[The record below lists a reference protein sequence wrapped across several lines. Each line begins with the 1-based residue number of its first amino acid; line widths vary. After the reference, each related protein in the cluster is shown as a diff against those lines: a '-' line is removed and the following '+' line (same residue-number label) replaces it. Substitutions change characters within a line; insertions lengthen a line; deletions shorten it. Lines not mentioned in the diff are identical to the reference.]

1 MITIKNR
8 AEEYTNHYENIEYW
22 NDGDKEFNDITKIEQ
37 AYIKGATEQL
47 EIDIKS
53 VCDSLKANINSTIDD
68 RFIEDLI
75 NSLKEAN
82 VYR

>member
-37 AYIKGATEQL
+37 AYIKGATDQL
-47 EIDIKS
+47 DIDIRS
-53 VCDSLKANINSTIDD
+53 VREYLKANIHSTIDD
-68 RFIEDLI
+68 KFLEDFVDA
-75 NSLKEAN
+75 LKEAN
-82 VYR
+82 GYR